1 MSGVN
6 KVILLGNLGSDVKI
20 RHTSDGRSVGN
31 VNIATTEVWRDQNG
45 EKHQHTEW
53 HRLNFFGRS
62 AEIAAQYMRKGT
74 QVFVEGKLR
83 TRTWTDKNS
92 GTERTTTEVNVVQFQ
107 MLGSRAGEGGGGG
120 GGGGRAPARSSKQ
133 EGSPSPDQDS
143 GTQPESMENMSDDIP
158 W

>member
-20 RHTSDGRSVGN
+20 RHTSDGRAVGN

-62 AEIAAQYMRKGT
+62 AEIASQYMRKGT
-74 QVFVEGKLR
+74 QIFVEGKLR
-83 TRTWTDKNS
+83 TRTWTDKQS
-92 GTERTTTEVNVVQFQ
+92 GQDRNTTEVNVVQFQ
-107 MLGSRAGEGGGGG
+107 MLGSRGSGGGGEGGKGQQE
-120 GGGGRAPARSSKQ
+120 RSSRQ
-133 EGSPSPDQDS
+133 ESSSSAPDNGGQDGDFGEIS
-143 GTQPESMENMSDDIP
+143 EDIP

>member
-20 RHTSDGRSVGN
+20 RHTSDGRAVGN
-31 VNIATTEVWRDQNG
+31 VNIATSEVWRDQGG

-62 AEIAAQYMRKGT
+62 AEIAGQYMRKGT

-83 TRTWTDKNS
+83 TRTWTDKQS
-92 GTERTTTEVNVVQFQ
+92 GQERTTTEINVVQFQ
-107 MLGSRAGEGGGGG
+107 MLGVRGGENGG
-120 GGGGRAPARSSKQ
+120 GGGGRSSERPRRQEASAPEADNDA
-133 EGSPSPDQDS
+133 GGDGGNFDNM
-143 GTQPESMENMSDDIP
+143 PEDIP

>member
-6 KVILLGNLGSDVKI
+6 KVILLGNLGSEVKI
-20 RHTSDGRSVGN
+20 RHTSDGRAVGN

-62 AEIAAQYMRKGT
+62 AEIASQYMRKGT
-74 QVFVEGKLR
+74 QVFIEGKMR
-83 TRTWTDKNS
+83 TRNWTDKT
-92 GTERTTTEVNVVQFQ
+92 GQERTTTEVHVVQFQ
-107 MLGSRAGEGGGGG
+107 MLGRPGGGSGESGGGGG
-120 GGGGRAPARSSKQ
+120 NRPAEKQPARREKENQGADDGGG
-133 EGSPSPDQDS
+133 DMD
-143 GTQPESMENMSDDIP
+143 NMSEDIP